1 MAKEEEEGKETAWRV
16 PAGDHRRVT
25 DGYRHEAVQQ
35 MLYTDA
41 PTRLQA
47 WGVHPVRTRQE
58 MGISVG
64 HCTGPRVR
72 IVTLMLGRRGTR
84 GAPARNPTPGFPGL
98 MPPSI
103 TGPSKGGFVLWMI
116 NLL

>member
-47 WGVHPVRTRQE
+47 WECIRCALARRWGSRSDTAP
-58 MGISVG
+58 
-64 HCTGPRVR
+64 GPGSHRD
-72 IVTLMLGRRGTR
+72 LDAGAPGSR